1 MQRCSLDQPSPFP
14 VPREGRG
21 GCQVL
26 VGFHFRQSCGRAQLT
41 AAKNLRAQTATTF
54 QEFVRAGRDGA
65 IHPIAWP
72 AFLGSVKTNA
82 LHFKI
87 FPDEFVKIDISRVN
101 ISPDNA
107 GLNSLHLKLVAK
119 FIENFQR
126 KKCDLALVIVLEIE
140 ITIATN
146 PLASRT
152 FDHRHFNHRVGIRL
166 ATVMAD
172 KIVPR
177 RNVQVTD
184 FHRRQQYLKS
194 LQMKDAHS
202 IGPGKII
209 RRKQDGSLEYLRD
222 DLTIEEPLEIRIGRK
237 TLATSMRTPG
247 HDDELAVGF
256 LVSEAIVRERKEIA
270 AISGTR
276 ENVVTVELAAGL
288 KLKLGSA
295 KRYGT
300 ISSSCG
306 ICGKNNIAAIRQN
319 FPPIETTQDVRV
331 EIETLL
337 ALPALLQKQQGEFAR
352 TGGIHAAGVFG
363 LKGEP
368 KIVREDIGRHNAVD
382 KVIGR
387 AFLDGLLPLDRHVLL
402 VSGRASFEIMQK
414 ALAAGIPIV
423 ASVSA
428 PSTLAAEFARES
440 NQTLIG
446 FLRPPSFNIYSH
458 IERVILEQR

>member
-14 VPREGRG
+14 LPCEGRG

-26 VGFHFRQSCGRAQLT
+26 VCFHFRQSCGGAQLA

-152 FDHRHFNHRVGIRL
+152 FDHRHFNHGVGIRL

-177 RNVQVTD
+177 RNVQVID

-237 TLATSMRTPG
+237 TLATTMRTPG
-247 HDDELAVGF
+247 HDDELAAGF
-256 LVSEAIVRERKEIA
+256 LVSEAIVREPRAIA
-270 AISGTR
+270 RISETR
-276 ENVVTVELAAGL
+276 DNVVIVDLAAGVKV
-288 KLKLGSA
+288 KLTSA
-295 KRYGT
+295 QRFGT

-306 ICGKNNIAAIRQN
+306 LCGKTSIDAIRQN
-319 FPPIETTQDVRV
+319 FPAIKSANVRT
-331 EIETLL
+331 EIDTLL
-337 ALPALLQKQQGEFAR
+337 SLPEKLRQAQSDFAR
-352 TGGIHAAGVFG
+352 TGGIHAAGIFDVN
-363 LKGEP
+363 GEP

-382 KVIGR
+382 KAIGR
-387 AFLDGLLPLDRHVLL
+387 AFLDDQLPLDRHLL
-402 VSGRASFEIMQK
+402 FVSGRASFEIMQK
-414 ALAAGIPIV
+414 ALAARIPIV
-423 ASVSA
+423 VSVSA
-428 PSTLAAEFARES
+428 PSTLAMEFARES

-446 FLRPPSFNIYSH
+446 FLRPPAFNVYSH
-458 IERVILEQR
+458 VERVILEER